1 MSSPIRYAV
10 VGAGWFGQAA
20 VLPAFKNAKEN
31 SKLAAIVSGD
41 AQKRAVLSSDYGV
54 PTYSLEQYPELL
66 ASGSVDAVYLVS
78 PNSIHKEQTI
88 LAAQSGIHVL
98 CEKPLADTAV
108 AAEEMV
114 AACDRAGVFLMTA
127 YRLHFEKA
135 NLQAIDVIRKGTI
148 GEPRVFIS
156 TFTQ

>member
-98 CEKPLADTAV
+98 CEKH
-108 AAEEMV
+108 
-114 AACDRAGVFLMTA
+114 GSGSGGNGG
-127 YRLHFEKA
+127 RLRPGWCLSHDCLPSSF
-135 NLQAIDVIRKGTI
+135 
-148 GEPRVFIS
+148 
-156 TFTQ
+156 